1 LQAGTGTGSAH
12 EAGQKMLETH
22 HQIEVGG
29 ASMVGWC
36 IANRQ
41 ARIAL
46 DVGQDAV
53 RLANRLLPETRSEM
67 ALPLI
72 SRGQAIG
79 ALTIQSSQAA
89 AFTEE
94 DISILQT
101 MAGQVAN
108 AIENARL
115 HEETQAGLK
124 EMEATQR
131 RYVQKA
137 WAEYLPSAK
146 TTRYEIGR
154 PGSAPL
160 GDAVLPEMQRA
171 AEQQS
176 TVALSG
182 TGDTEGTTHSALV
195 TPITLRGSVIGVLG
209 IHDDQGTRQW
219 TAEEIALVEAVTE
232 RMAQTAENLRLF
244 DETQRRAA
252 RERLINEITARI
264 RSSATMDGVL
274 NAAVREIGQVTGASF
289 AAIDLEL
296 TQAD

>member
-1 LQAGTGTGSAH
+1 
-12 EAGQKMLETH
+12 
-22 HQIEVGG
+22 
-29 ASMVGWC
+29 
-36 IANRQ
+36 
-41 ARIAL
+41 
-46 DVGQDAV
+46 
-53 RLANRLLPETRSEM
+53 M

-79 ALTIQSSQAA
+79 AMTIQSSQAA

-94 DISILQT
+94 DTIILQT

-115 HEETQAGLK
+115 YERAQTALK

-137 WAEYLPSAK
+137 WAEYRSSAK
-146 TTRYEIGR
+146 TTYYETGR

-171 AEQQS
+171 AEQQG
-176 TVALSG
+176 TVAQSG

-232 RMAQTAENLRLF
+232 RMARTAENLRLF
-244 DETQRRAA
+244 DEAQRRAA
-252 RERLINEITARI
+252 REQLIGEITARI
-264 RSSATMDGVL
+264 RGSATMEGIL
-274 NAAVREIGQVTGASF
+274 NTAVREISQATGASF
-289 AAIDLEL
+289 AEIEL
-296 TQAD
+296 QVTETHS

>member
-1 LQAGTGTGSAH
+1 
-12 EAGQKMLETH
+12 
-22 HQIEVGG
+22 
-29 ASMVGWC
+29 
-36 IANRQ
+36 
-41 ARIAL
+41 
-46 DVGQDAV
+46 V

-115 HEETQAGLK
+115 NERTQAALK
-124 EMEATQR
+124 EMEAAQR

-137 WAEYLPSAK
+137 WAEYLSSTE

-160 GDAVLPEMQRA
+160 GDAVLPEIQRA

-176 TVALSG
+176 TVVLTDS
-182 TGDTEGTTHSALV
+182 DPTEGTTHSALV
-195 TPITLRGSVIGVLG
+195 TPITLRGNVIGVLG

-252 RERLINEITARI
+252 REQVINTVTARI
-264 RSSATMDGVL
+264 RNVQTIDTILLQTVEELG
-274 NAAVREIGQVTGASF
+274 RTFGASH
-289 AAIDLEL
+289 AAIRLEASDRKGDDHAGQRQ
-296 TQAD
+296 TSSRGG